1 MPASKTIRGIRHEL
15 QVIQSA
21 EGTPGSPASKV
32 FNAVKRIDAL
42 LTRLEAQ
49 IDSVLDEKNS
59 D

>member
-1 MPASKTIRGIRHEL
+1 MPAEKTIRAIRHEL

-21 EGTPGSPASKV
+21 EGTTGSPASKV
-32 FNAVKRIDAL
+32 FNAVQKIDAL

-49 IDSVLDEKNS
+49 IDSVLDERTS

>member
-1 MPASKTIRGIRHEL
+1 MPASKTIRAIRQEL

-21 EGTPGSPASKV
+21 EGTTGPKIV
-32 FNAVKRIDAL
+32 NAVKKIDAL

>member
-1 MPASKTIRGIRHEL
+1 MPVSKTIRAIREQL

-21 EGTPGSPASKV
+21 EETTGSRI
-32 FNAVKRIDAL
+32 FTAVKRIDAL

>member
-1 MPASKTIRGIRHEL
+1 VPAEKTIRAIRHEL
-15 QVIQSA
+15 QLIQSA
-21 EGTPGSPASKV
+21 EGTPGSPASKI
-32 FNAVKRIDAL
+32 FNAVKKIDAL